1 MIFGILELEIKKK
14 EQDLDQLPLILA
26 MAWGAWPGLT
36 WPGLGL

>member
-26 MAWGAWPGLT
+26 MAWPGLA
-36 WPGLGL
+36 